1 MVDSLINNAKFVQAI
16 KDVENNYA
24 LARRSGEIKPT
35 GVSGEFVWFP
45 GKSPEGGLPTLAW
58 GHKLTPSEWES
69 KKIYGKSFAHGMTD
83 ADVHGILL
91 QDIENC
97 ENRAAKDWDRYQG
110 DKAKMPWSSL
120 KEAYRAVLVNLAF
133 NAGLVKEGKWV
144 WNNVAKGIIAGDDNL
159 VVSSMVTS
167 YKKPDGTRVR
177 LTSRAKLIAEAMGLP
192 TTSLD
197 KVE

>member
-1 MVDSLINNAKFVQAI
+1 MTDSLTNNAKFVQAI

-24 LARRSGEIKPT
+24 LAKRSGEIKPT
-35 GVSGEFVWFP
+35 GVSGEIVWFP

-58 GHKLTPSEWES
+58 GHKLTPTEWE
-69 KKIYGKSFAHGMTD
+69 KKMIYGKSFAHGMTD
-83 ADVHGILL
+83 AEVHEVLL
-91 QDIENC
+91 KDLTIAEA
-97 ENRAAKDWDRYQG
+97 RSAKDWNIYQG
-110 DKAKMPWSSL
+110 DKAKMPWDSL

-177 LTSRAKLIAEAMGLP
+177 LTTRAKRIAEAMGLP
-192 TTSLD
+192 TTSLA